1 MKLSA
6 ETLLILKNFASINQS
21 IYFRKGNKIR
31 TMTLARNVLAEAK
44 IQEELKSDFAIYD
57 LNQFIS
63 ALSLHDNPTL
73 DFSNESYVSFID
85 GARRAKY
92 FFADPAVI
100 IYPPS
105 KEFVFPPEDISF
117 SLDKNDLDKLSRA
130 SVTYQLFDLSVVGV
144 DNEIKLVIRDKNNPS
159 SNEFSTVVGET
170 DQEFIVNYRM
180 ENMKIISGTYYVSIS
195 KKLTS
200 RFVNVDKPV
209 TYYISPEPD
218 STFN

>member
-100 IYPPS
+100 IYPPN
-105 KEFVFPPEDISF
+105 KELVFPSEDISF

-130 SVTYQLFDLSVVGV
+130 SGTYQLFDLSVIGA

-180 ENMKIISGTYYVSIS
+180 ENMKIISGTYDVSVS
-195 KKLTS
+195 RKLTS
-200 RFVNVDKPV
+200 RFINVDKPV
-209 TYYISPEPD
+209 TYYIAPEPD